1 MNVLWLT
8 NVDDDGIVATKST
21 TVLIDANRH
30 DLPLILDQNIGGC
43 ARDCRLGIQAGFEV
57 DELGYDTVL
66 MLAASLVVSW
76 TSYLFSSVLAQLV
89 ARRQSQP

>member
-1 MNVLWLT
+1 MNVLRLT

-30 DLPLILDQNIGGC
+30 DLRHLPLILDQNIGGC
-43 ARDCRLGIQAGFEV
+43 ARDCRLGIQAGLEV

-76 TSYLFSSVLAQLV
+76 TSYLFSSALAQ
-89 ARRQSQP
+89 